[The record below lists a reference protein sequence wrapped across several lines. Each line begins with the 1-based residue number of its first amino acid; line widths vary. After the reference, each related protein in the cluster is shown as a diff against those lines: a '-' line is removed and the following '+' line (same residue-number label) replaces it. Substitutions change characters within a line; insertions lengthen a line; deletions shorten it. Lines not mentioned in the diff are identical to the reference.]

1 MTETKMHT
9 PWGYPQDIEELDKG
23 IWRVYTASHG
33 GLKLSRERWDELP
46 DLVRDSFITPAFAE
60 EDLEEPIAMTLLGLG
75 NGRELEMALNVANCF
90 PRYAPAL
97 PHLREIAPELYGQ
110 TPPGKGG
117 TPRKQ
122 LSQDR
127 KMKRFADE
135 DDHDPRRLCRVQAAD
150 RSRRTR
156 DADRIGGHHRRKDSL
171 FSGKVL
177 PSQMPSPQRCPTER
191 ARDRQ
196 NVQRRFARRRSMR
209 NDQQE
214 PVGAGPR
221 SFPRPGTG
229 KFSSRPEDQKGPSGG
244 TGNGAEDRRALSQ
257 VRSRAAPSEK
267 YGGADKAGSR
277 AVLGEMTM
285 LQGERARK
293 EKSLGGR
300 AVLEALRS
308 NLSLLGELAARYE
321 VAFQP
326 ERPEGMPVISSA
338 QDVHNLLAPEM
349 STLAQEQLRVL
360 LLDTRN
366 NVLGQ
371 RVIYQG
377 NVKSSVV
384 RPAEVFRYAII
395 ESAPNIII
403 VHNHPGG
410 DPTPSPEDVSIT
422 QELAAAGK
430 LLGINLMDHLVI
442 GGNRFVSLK
451 ERGMMAA

>member
-1 MTETKMHT
+1 
-9 PWGYPQDIEELDKG
+9 
-23 IWRVYTASHG
+23 
-33 GLKLSRERWDELP
+33 
-46 DLVRDSFITPAFAE
+46 
-60 EDLEEPIAMTLLGLG
+60 
-75 NGRELEMALNVANCF
+75 
-90 PRYAPAL
+90 
-97 PHLREIAPELYGQ
+97 
-110 TPPGKGG
+110 
-117 TPRKQ
+117 
-122 LSQDR
+122 
-127 KMKRFADE
+127 
-135 DDHDPRRLCRVQAAD
+135 
-150 RSRRTR
+150 
-156 DADRIGGHHRRKDSL
+156 
-171 FSGKVL
+171 
-177 PSQMPSPQRCPTER
+177 
-191 ARDRQ
+191 
-196 NVQRRFARRRSMR
+196 
-209 NDQQE
+209 
-214 PVGAGPR
+214 
-221 SFPRPGTG
+221 
-229 KFSSRPEDQKGPSGG
+229 
-244 TGNGAEDRRALSQ
+244 
-257 VRSRAAPSEK
+257 
-267 YGGADKAGSR
+267 
-277 AVLGEMTM
+277 M
-285 LQGERARK
+285 LQGEQARE

-384 RPAEVFRYAII
+384 RPAEVFRDAII

-403 VHNHPGG
+403 VHNHPTG

-442 GGNRFVSLK
+442 GGDRFVSLK
-451 ERGMMAA
+451 ERGMMVA